1 MMLNIPDPVSAYNDH
16 MDKEDKADYRQRRA
30 ENRAS
35 EIMDMRLDDFI
46 ILATRAGYDDN
57 LIMIMER
64 VAEMLVDEEK

>member
-1 MMLNIPDPVSAYNDH
+1 MMLNIPDPQSSYFDY
-16 MDKEDKADYRQRRA
+16 MDKEDKADDRQRRA

-64 VAEMLVDEEK
+64 VAEMLVDEEV